1 MEVGVLRTHHRG
13 GVMTSWRPYVLLGS
27 TPNTPTRT
35 LRSRRLKSGTTAGA
49 ARENTNN
56 TNSPVEYEG
65 EGEGEALS
73 FEVPTVTVR
82 STSRTSVWRQIND
95 DDDDEERDVRTGE
108 GDQQGRRHGVRRRR
122 RKRSG
127 ERPRDGSEVEEVEEV
142 ESVSPPAPAPAP
154 IAASH
159 PLGARL
165 ALFVAVAV
173 ATAALA
179 TRGFK
184 PGGDRSG
191 GNGKGN
197 AKSPLSI
204 DTGEVVERQA
214 SGGGARPT
222 VPADE
227 PKAPSSSSSSAAD
240 ADRLRRE
247 LDAARD
253 LHEAQTSEASE
264 QLAYAREELVGARQ
278 ESERLRGELA
288 DAKRRLAEREREV
301 VRLEAR
307 VMEGEREG
315 EGRSAAAWAEGVA
328 AEVRREQEE
337 AILARERDS
346 GAALAE
352 LRRATDLAFEAARA
366 AASPREGGEV
376 AERGGEAS
384 LDDRATSLGT
394 DLSRDLLRVELDHL
408 EGVNGALHA
417 LLETTQDRHAKQAT
431 EFYFKTL
438 ELKCEL
444 ARLQFEAGQT
454 LGEGR
459 QAQAPSSS

>member
-13 GVMTSWRPYVLLGS
+13 GVMTPWRPYVLLRNS
-27 TPNTPTRT
+27 PNTPTRT
-35 LRSRRLKSGTTAGA
+35 LRRWKPGTTAGA
-49 ARENTNN
+49 ARENNKNN

-95 DDDDEERDVRTGE
+95 DDEEEERDVRTGE
-108 GDQQGRRHGVRRRR
+108 GDLQARRHGVRRRR

-214 SGGGARPT
+214 SGGGDRPT

-264 QLAYAREELVGARQ
+264 QLAYAREELVGARR

-315 EGRSAAAWAEGVA
+315 EGRSAAPWAEGVA

-384 LDDRATSLGT
+384 LDDRAASFGT
-394 DLSRDLLRVELDHL
+394 DLSRDLLRAELDHL

>member
-13 GVMTSWRPYVLLGS
+13 GVMAPWRPYVLLGS

-35 LRSRRLKSGTTAGA
+35 LRLRRLKPGTTAGA
-49 ARENTNN
+49 ARENTKN

-108 GDQQGRRHGVRRRR
+108 GDQQARRHGVRRRR

-127 ERPRDGSEVEEVEEV
+127 ERPRDGFEVEEVEEV
-142 ESVSPPAPAPAP
+142 ESVSPPAPDPAP

-204 DTGEVVERQA
+204 DTGEVVERQS